1 MAKEKKSKS
10 EAKESS
16 GADPGGHIQT
26 ALALVDQRQFE
37 PAIAEFTVALEA
49 NPANALAIYQ
59 NRGANTYLAV
69 GKYAEA
75 LADYTKASELK
86 PDDERSYLG
95 KGQAETYL
103 GKWDEAIADLSK
115 AIELKPDDADA
126 YGFRGFAYSKLN
138 NWGKLLPDYDKFLAA
153 KPNDQ
158 VALERRAEA
167 NRTQQKL
174 PEAIAD
180 YSTGDRAESK
190 KMDTCI
196 KAAPTPTI

>member
-1 MAKEKKSKS
+1 MAVAVATLCLAPIGIAVAKEKKTKS
-10 EAKESS
+10 EDKESS

-37 PAIAEFTVALEA
+37 PAIAEFTLALEA

-59 NRGANTYLAV
+59 NRGAMYLAV

-115 AIELKPDDADA
+115 AAELKPDDADA

-138 NWGKLLPDYDKFLAA
+138 SWANALTRLRQIPGRQTYRSGRTRATRRGQSLP
-153 KPNDQ
+153 
-158 VALERRAEA
+158 AE
-167 NRTQQKL
+167 
-174 PEAIAD
+174 IARSD
-180 YSTGDRAESK
+180 H
-190 KMDTCI
+190 
-196 KAAPTPTI
+196 